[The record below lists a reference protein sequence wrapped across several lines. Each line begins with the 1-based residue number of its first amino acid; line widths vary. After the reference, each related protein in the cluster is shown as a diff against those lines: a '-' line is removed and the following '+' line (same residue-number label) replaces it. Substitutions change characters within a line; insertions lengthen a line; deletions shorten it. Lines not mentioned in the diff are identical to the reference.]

1 MTMPYERTRAMSNA
15 GELLRDRWMDLA
27 ASLGAMTGGSHDD
40 AK

>member
-1 MTMPYERTRAMSNA
+1 MTMPYERTRVSNA
-15 GELLRDRWMDLA
+15 GELLRDRRGDLA